1 MTRTDDRF
9 VELENRAVFANKNNA
24 SLFISIHVNS
34 VEKGTTANGYSIH
47 CLGQSRKK
55 GNDLYSKNLDLVKRE
70 NAVIQLEDNYQTT
83 YQGFDPSDPQSYII
97 FNLMQNAH
105 LTGSLTFAEDVAA
118 AMGSKP
124 IRHSRGVSQDPF
136 WVLWRTAMP
145 SVLIE
150 VGFITN
156 PDDLATMRS
165 DEGRDGIAENI
176 FRAFS
181 TFKQRYDSSMQVS
194 SAQKEEPLKEE
205 SQEAAAPAPA
215 PEGPVYGILV
225 LATGK
230 NMSDTDPFF
239 HGYKPLVVKSGK
251 LNKYILLTDPSLK
264 TVKASLGKIKH
275 FFPDSY
281 LVKIE
286 DNSTVPVR

>member
-1 MTRTDDRF
+1 
-9 VELENRAVFANKNNA
+9 
-24 SLFISIHVNS
+24 
-34 VEKGTTANGYSIH
+34 
-47 CLGQSRKK
+47 
-55 GNDLYSKNLDLVKRE
+55 
-70 NAVIQLEDNYQTT
+70 
-83 YQGFDPSDPQSYII
+83 
-97 FNLMQNAH
+97 
-105 LTGSLTFAEDVAA
+105 
-118 AMGSKP
+118 
-124 IRHSRGVSQDPF
+124 
-136 WVLWRTAMP
+136 
-145 SVLIE
+145 
-150 VGFITN
+150 
-156 PDDLATMRS
+156 MRS

-181 TFKQRYDSSMQVS
+181 TFKQRYDSSMQVT
-194 SAQKEEPLKEE
+194 SARQEEPKKEEPLKEE

-215 PEGPVYGILV
+215 PEGPVYGIQV